1 MALHTFIDNK
11 YFLVKKDDRYY
22 CSKCGKEV
30 CQTIGDL
37 NAHESYCGKFE
48 NINKTSWGKQF
59 FHEYGLEILTPED
72 IYGFFI
78 EKEYGYLVFNFYKL
92 ELIEN
97 SAKTGFS
104 GSRWIPLDKISFG
117 IDKNEII
124 DENHTS
130 EEWFDKLTNEFIYC
144 INEEEP
150 EEIIKSAFPVIPFIY
165 SYKMF
170 LKIYKEKGYK
180 RNNINIYK
188 THEHNIRSIYPI
200 IKYDNEFLIDVF
212 EQKIDDE
219 YVLELNIYKSH
230 GPVSRV
236 FVSEN
241 FYYSFDRIDLKKMFA
256 NKDGKFP
263 SLRQAWNIANID
275 NFIKKYPNLKIDTYL
290 AGGAYNL
297 FEAVMCSNYNT
308 VIELLSK
315 AGFSSINSKYID
327 DRTNK
332 ELFGNN
338 IKEIYGVTVNTL
350 NFVKGFS
357 FFDLT
362 QLIKLKKEFP
372 EIFLLDLDLNLRQ
385 EIYELKLEDQDGPIH
400 TYKAPKNLVK
410 IVKYCKENNYS
421 LNYYLDYLN
430 MMNRYEVTTFGK
442 YPKDLFAAHD
452 RMVEISRERWELD
465 KMKRNRERAEMFEKN
480 INSEE
485 YKKLLNTKND
495 NYIIIKPETI
505 EDLNNESNQMHNCV
519 RTYWEKIANGNCY
532 IFFVRNAKNINESLA
547 TIEVLK
553 KENLL
558 TLIQA
563 KGPYNKPADISV
575 QKFIIK
581 WTQKNEIL
589 ISTNDIN
596 PTFL

>member
-1 MALHTFIDNK
+1 MSLHTFIDNK
-11 YFLVKKDDRYY
+11 YFLIKKKEKYY

-30 CQTIGDL
+30 LQTINNL
-37 NAHESYCGKFE
+37 NAHESHCAKFE
-48 NINKTSWGKQF
+48 NISRTSWDKRTF
-59 FHEYGLEILTPED
+59 NEYGLEILTPED

-92 ELIEN
+92 ELTEN
-97 SAKTGFS
+97 SSKTGFS
-104 GSRWIPLDKISFG
+104 GSKWIYLDKISFG
-117 IDKNEII
+117 IDKSEII
-124 DENHTS
+124 DENNSS
-130 EEWFDKLTNEFIYC
+130 EEWFDKLTNESIYC
-144 INEEEP
+144 INEENS

-188 THEHNIRSIYPI
+188 AHEKNIRPVCPVL
-200 IKYDNEFLIDVF
+200 KYDNDFIIDVF

-219 YVLELNIYKSH
+219 YVLELNIYKNH

-241 FYYSFDRIDLKKMFA
+241 FYYSFDRLDLKKVFA
-256 NKDGKFP
+256 NKESKY
-263 SLRQAWNIANID
+263 SNLRQAWNIGNIE

-290 AGGAYNL
+290 NGGAYNL
-297 FEAVMCSNYNT
+297 FEAVMCPNYNT

-338 IKEIYGVTVNTL
+338 IKEIYGVTINTL
-350 NFVKGFS
+350 NFVKGFN

-372 EIFLLDLDLNLRQ
+372 EIFTLDLELNLRQ
-385 EIYELKLEDQDGPIH
+385 EIYELKLDDEDVLPH
-400 TYKAPKNLVK
+400 SYKAPKNLVK
-410 IVKYCKENNYS
+410 IVKYCKENDYS

-442 YPKDLFAAHD
+442 YPKNLIAAHD
-452 RMVEISRERWELD
+452 RMVEISRERWELE
-465 KMKRNRERAEMFEKN
+465 KMKRDREKTEKFEEN
-480 INSEE
+480 INLEE
-485 YKKLLNTKND
+485 YKKLLNAEND
-495 NYIIIKPETI
+495 KYVIIKPESI

-519 RTYWEKIANGNCY
+519 RTYWEKIANGYCY
-532 IFFVRNAKNINESLA
+532 IFFVRDAKDINKSLA
-547 TIEVLK
+547 TIEIAKRSNGLK
-553 KENLL
+553 LVQL
-558 TLIQA
+558 
-563 KGPYNKPADISV
+563 KGPYNKLTDVSI
-575 QKFIIK
+575 QKFITN
-581 WTQKNEIL
+581 WAKNNNIEITT
-589 ISTNDIN
+589 SDIN
-596 PTFL
+596 IF